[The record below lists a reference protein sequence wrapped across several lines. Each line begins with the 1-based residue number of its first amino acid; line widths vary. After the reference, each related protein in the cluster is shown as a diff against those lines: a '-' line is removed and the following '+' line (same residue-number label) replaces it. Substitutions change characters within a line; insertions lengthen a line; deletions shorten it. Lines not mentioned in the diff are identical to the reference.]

1 MKKVL
6 TLVFVV
12 LMSFLLIGCNNQKT
26 RINGM
31 DIVYEADETMAETNY
46 GEIVDKDIILYVS
59 LSSGMLTPSVN
70 SLKKSGATLT
80 VVVNAF
86 SKRSD
91 LTLDMAYWKITIK
104 ASESYVKDIESIAIK
119 MGNR

>member
-46 GEIVDKDIILYVS
+46 GEIVDNDIILYVS